1 MLSSCPR
8 AFKGGLLPPVTL
20 NNAMA
25 CQLLWY
31 KRDLRV
37 FDHAPLAHAAAMDA
51 QVVGLFIV
59 EPERFVQDDFDPIH
73 LAWEL
78 DHVRDV
84 QEALRARGTELLVA
98 VGEPHKV
105 LSAVCT
111 ALGVTDVHS
120 YEESGVMW
128 TWERDKRV
136 AERLASCGVHWHE
149 YPSNGVVRRLS
160 TRDRW
165 QQIRDRRVRG
175 SVYRA
180 PASLQRPGGLQL
192 ALEGLDSWGVS
203 TRIPA
208 VSSFGLEAR
217 ALIDRPHPG
226 RVAAVSTLRSF
237 LEERGRPY
245 RWAMSSPV
253 AGAQHCSRISP
264 YLAAGVLSIREV
276 DRAVGRRIDQ
286 LRGESAPDQTWI
298 KSLSSF
304 RSRLAWHCHFIQKL
318 EMEPSLDTL
327 AQNPALDERIG
338 RVFDGERMAA
348 WSEGR
353 TGIPF
358 LDACMRQ
365 LIATGWINFRMRAML
380 QSVATFA
387 LWLPWRETGAF
398 LARQFLDYEPGI
410 HWSQIGMQSAT
421 TGINTVRA
429 YSVLKQSQ
437 VHDPDGEY
445 IRKWI
450 PALQPVPTAYIHE
463 PGKMPLL
470 EQQMLGV
477 TIGEDYPVAVVN
489 EAVARKEAV
498 ARVYAA
504 RDEASVRVVSSQVA
518 AKHGSRKR
526 RSSRR

>member
-1 MLSSCPR
+1 
-8 AFKGGLLPPVTL
+8 
-20 NNAMA
+20 MA

-51 QVVGLFIV
+51 QVVGIFIV
-59 EPERFVQDDFDPIH
+59 EPERFAKDDFDPIH

-84 QEALRARGTELLVA
+84 QDALRSRGTELMVA
-98 VGEPHKV
+98 VGEPNEV
-105 LSAVCT
+105 LSAVC
-111 ALGVTDVHS
+111 AGLGVTDVHS

-136 AERLASCGVHWHE
+136 AERLASQGVQWHE
-149 YPSNGVVRRLS
+149 YPSNGVVRRLG

-165 QQIRDRRVRG
+165 QQIRDRRVKG
-175 SVYRA
+175 SVYR
-180 PASLQRPGGLQL
+180 PPVSLQCPTGFERAVD
-192 ALEGLDSWGVS
+192 ALGSWGVS
-203 TRIPA
+203 TRIPT

-217 ALIDRPHPG
+217 ALIDRPRSG
-226 RVAAVSTLRSF
+226 REAAVSTLRSF

-253 AGAQHCSRISP
+253 AGAKHCSRISP

-286 LRGESAPDQTWI
+286 LRGESVPDQTWI

-318 EMEPSLDTL
+318 EMEPTLDVL
-327 AQNPALDERIG
+327 AQNPALDERLG
-338 RVFDGERMAA
+338 RVLDVSRMAA

-387 LWLPWRETGAF
+387 LWLPWRETGAY

-410 HWSQIGMQSAT
+410 HWSQVGMQSAT

-437 VHDPDGEY
+437 VHDPEGEY
-445 IRKWI
+445 IRTWI
-450 PALQPVPTAYIHE
+450 PELRSVPTAYIHE
-463 PGKMPLL
+463 PAKMPLL

-477 TIGEDYPVAVVN
+477 NIGEDYPMAVVD

-504 RDEASVRVVSSQVA
+504 RDEASVRVVSSRVA

-526 RSSRR
+526 TLRRR